1 MKWNRNTGIDIRW
14 ASVRR
19 SNGGNVSYESKDKQL
34 ADSLLKRR
42 KLKNAY
48 YIKGKGLVNV
58 EGAIVKGNL
67 PPKKV
72 ESKANKSDLV

>member
-1 MKWNRNTGIDIRW
+1 
-14 ASVRR
+14 
-19 SNGGNVSYESKDKQL
+19 VSYESKDKQL

-58 EGAIVKGNL
+58 EGGIVKGNL

-72 ESKANKSDLV
+72 ESKAAKSELV